1 MKVPGNKLSK
11 VEAEVEFMNKVGLS
25 TTRLGMATPLFN

>member
-11 VEAEVEFMNKVGLS
+11 VEEEVELMNKLGLS
-25 TTRLGMATPLFN
+25 TMRLGMATP